1 MLKQLFVLLILL
13 VLTAACGGRETADPA
28 PAVEAFLEAKAASD
42 GDTLRRLLCAELE
55 STLEREQT
63 TFAGV
68 SGVQTEGMTCQQV
81 GDSDT
86 VTCEGAIVA
95 LYGTEETRFPLGNY
109 RVVEEDGEW
118 KWCGRQRKR

>member
-1 MLKQLFVLLILL
+1 M
-13 VLTAACGGRETADPA
+13 LTAACGGRETADPA

-95 LYGTEETRFPLGNY
+95 LYGTEETRFPLSNY

-118 KWCGRQRKR
+118 KWCGEK